1 MNEKAKLR
9 KSPCQMV
16 LFSFR
21 LPDGKRAAL
30 RQFANEQGIRP
41 SVLVRQLVEAQLANP
56 SPLPPT
62 HSPKKAIK
70 YTLKTSNQTR
80 LTNYEMVCSLR
91 AVERCGGM
99 EAAGRALH
107 LSSGAIRHHM
117 VELRERVGGAVVVS
131 TRGVGTTL
139 TPLAYAILEDWP
151 EEMTQ
156 GEAWRRDIRAHYSR
170 EVLHILERGGSI
182 GEFMRATG
190 DNISCAIRVRRCW
203 NAR

>member
-1 MNEKAKLR
+1 M
-9 KSPCQMV
+9 Q
-16 LFSFR
+16 
-21 LPDGKRAAL
+21 
-30 RQFANEQGIRP
+30 
-41 SVLVRQLVEAQLANP
+41 
-56 SPLPPT
+56 
-62 HSPKKAIK
+62 
-70 YTLKTSNQTR
+70 YTLKTSNQTQ
-80 LTNYEMVCSLR
+80 LPTHELVCSLR
-91 AVERCGGM
+91 AVERYGGM
-99 EAAGRALH
+99 KAAGSALH

-131 TRGVGTTL
+131 TRGVRTTL

-170 EVLHILERGGSI
+170 EARHILERGGSI
-182 GEFMRATG
+182 EEFVQATG